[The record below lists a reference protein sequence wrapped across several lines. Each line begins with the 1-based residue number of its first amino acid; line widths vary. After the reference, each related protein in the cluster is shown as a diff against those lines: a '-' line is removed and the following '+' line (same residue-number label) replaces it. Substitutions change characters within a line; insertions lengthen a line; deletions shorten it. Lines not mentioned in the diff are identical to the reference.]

1 MVGIF
6 RTINS
11 ALKWR
16 AAILRRRKAALNRHD
31 PLSHAT
37 PRGLVCWRD
46 DPAAALAKI
55 DYHCRNQPVSRE
67 ANVNRGTF
75 FRRHFLKLMAAA
87 GAIGLPAVRPFS
99 PRVSHARG
107 APAYDPAARFDL
119 AVCEVEFRRNSA
131 GRMLMARIY
140 QPKGPGPF
148 PTVLDLHGGAWNR
161 KDRFAE
167 EPMDR
172 ALAASGL
179 LVVAVDLTL
188 APEAPYPACVQD
200 ANYAVRWLK
209 VNAATWNGDTAT
221 IGIYGSSSGG
231 HVAELLAMR
240 PRDPR
245 YNSIPLAAAPSVDA
259 TVAYVAMRSP
269 VSNTFAR
276 YENAVRRGNE
286 SMIKNNKVFFNPWE
300 TIHEAN
306 PQEILAREE
315 KATLVPFLIMQGA
328 LDDNVLPE
336 VQEKFAKSYRAA
348 GGECDYRL
356 FENSVHE
363 WVAEPGPQTDKARE
377 VVKEFIAR
385 QLKT

>member
-1 MVGIF
+1 MSRGIF
-6 RTINS
+6 T
-11 ALKWR
+11 
-16 AAILRRRKAALNRHD
+16 RHD
-31 PLSHAT
+31 
-37 PRGLVCWRD
+37 V
-46 DPAAALAKI
+46 
-55 DYHCRNQPVSRE
+55 
-67 ANVNRGTF
+67 
-75 FRRHFLKLMAAA
+75 LKLMAAA
-87 GAIGLPAVRPFS
+87 CTIGLPPARTFWPGPAHAV
-99 PRVSHARG
+99 G
-107 APAYDPAARFDL
+107 AVAYNPATRFDL
-119 AVCEVEFRRNSA
+119 AVSQVEFRRNSA

-179 LVVAVDLTL
+179 LVVAVDMTL

-200 ANYAVRWLK
+200 ANFAVRWLK
-209 VNAATWNGDTAT
+209 VNAATWNGDTAK
-221 IGIYGSSSGG
+221 IGVYASSSGG

-245 YNSIPLAAAPSVDA
+245 YNSIPLPTAPNVDA

-276 YENAVRRGNE
+276 YQNAERRGNE
-286 SMIKNNKVFFNPWE
+286 AMVKNNKVFFNPWE
-300 TIHEAN
+300 TIHEGN
-306 PQEILAREE
+306 PQEILEREE
-315 KATLVPFLIMQGA
+315 KVTMVPFLIMQGA

-336 VQEKFAKSYRAA
+336 VQEKFANTYRAA
-348 GGECDYRL
+348 SGDCDYRL

-363 WVAEPGPQTDKARE
+363 WVAQPGPQTDKARE

-385 QLKT
+385 QLKA

>member
-1 MVGIF
+1 
-6 RTINS
+6 
-11 ALKWR
+11 
-16 AAILRRRKAALNRHD
+16 
-31 PLSHAT
+31 LS
-37 PRGLVCWRD
+37 
-46 DPAAALAKI
+46 
-55 DYHCRNQPVSRE
+55 
-67 ANVNRGTF
+67 RGTF
-75 FRRHFLKLMAAA
+75 TRHDVLKLMAAA
-87 GAIGLPAVRPFS
+87 GTIGLPPARTFWPGPAHAV
-99 PRVSHARG
+99 G
-107 APAYDPAARFDL
+107 AVAYNPAARFDL
-119 AVCEVEFRRNSA
+119 AVSEVEFRRNSA

-179 LVVAVDLTL
+179 LVVAVDMTL

-209 VNAATWNGDTAT
+209 VNAATWNGDTAK
-221 IGIYGSSSGG
+221 IGVYASSSGG

-245 YNSIPLAAAPSVDA
+245 YNSIPLPTAPNVDA

-276 YENAVRRGNE
+276 YQNAERRGNE
-286 SMIKNNKVFFNPWE
+286 AMAKNNKVFFNPWE
-300 TIHEAN
+300 TIHEGN
-306 PQEILAREE
+306 PQEILEREE
-315 KATLVPFLIMQGA
+315 KVAMVPFLIMQGA

-336 VQEKFAKSYRAA
+336 VQEKFAHTYRAA
-348 GGECDYRL
+348 GGDCDYRL

-363 WVAEPGPQTDKARE
+363 WVAQPGPQTDQARE

-385 QLKT
+385 HLKA

>member
-1 MVGIF
+1 M
-6 RTINS
+6 
-11 ALKWR
+11 ALTKNR
-16 AAILRRRKAALNRHD
+16 FEGETSVSKGSFVRRDVL
-31 PLSHAT
+31 
-37 PRGLVCWRD
+37 
-46 DPAAALAKI
+46 
-55 DYHCRNQPVSRE
+55 E
-67 ANVNRGTF
+67 
-75 FRRHFLKLMAAA
+75 LMAAA
-87 GAIGLPAVRPFS
+87 GAAGLGA
-99 PRVSHARG
+99 ARTFEPSTAHG
-107 APAYDPAARFDL
+107 AGALAYDPAARFEL
-119 AVCEVEFRRNSA
+119 AVSEVEVRRNGA

-161 KDRFAE
+161 KDRLAE

-179 LVVAVDLTL
+179 LVVAVDMTV

-209 VNAATWNGDTAT
+209 TNAATWNGDPSK
-221 IGIYGSSSGG
+221 IGVYASSSGG

-245 YNSIPLAAAPSVDA
+245 YNAIPLAGAPNVDA
-259 TVAYVAMRSP
+259 TVAYVATRSP

-276 YENAVRRGNE
+276 YENAQRRRNE
-286 SMIKNNKVFFNPWE
+286 NMMKNNKVFFDPWE

-306 PQEILAREE
+306 PQEILEREE
-315 KATLVPFLIMQGA
+315 KVNLVPLLIMQGA

-336 VQEKFAKSYRAA
+336 VQEKFAKTYRAA

-377 VVKEFIAR
+377 VAKEFIAR
-385 QLKT
+385 QLKA